1 MLKFA
6 AAVLAVVIV
15 SVTAAAQAPT
25 LQITQPDGPNLPSE
39 LWYGNVKVK
48 PLRFRPGT
56 NTPITID
63 DSDFFVTQ
71 HYIDFLSRFPDSG
84 GLDYWANQQINT
96 LCAGNANCVYN
107 RRAAVSASFFFSTEF
122 QETGYYVYRLY
133 AGTFGRQPS
142 FAQFKA
148 DRVQIDPSA
157 ANIEASKNAF
167 ANAWVQRP
175 DFLTKYP
182 NNLSNDQFVNAILQT
197 MLNSTDIAGNN
208 VGYDLTSQASTYIAQ
223 LNACGGT
230 CKGAVVRNIIDQG
243 SVVDH
248 TGFQGK
254 EFNPAFVLMGYF
266 GYFRRGADING
277 YNFWLNNIN
286 TVLNGDTLA
295 YQKMVCVFTTSPEYQ
310 FRFSSTVTQQDHCS
324 TVQ

>member
-15 SVTAAAQAPT
+15 SVTALAQAPT

-56 NTPITID
+56 NTPITIN
-63 DSDFFVTQ
+63 DSDFFVSQ

-96 LCAGNANCVYN
+96 ACVGDANCIYN
-107 RRAAVSASFFFSTEF
+107 RRAAVSASFFFSDEF
-122 QETGYYVYRLY
+122 QKTGYYVYRLY

-142 FAQFKA
+142 FAEFKA

-157 ANIEASKNAF
+157 ANIEASKSAF

-175 DFLTKYP
+175 EFLGKYP
-182 NNLSNDQFVNAILQT
+182 NTMTNTLFVNAVLNT
-197 MLNSTDIAGNN
+197 MNMATDIAGNN
-208 VGYDLTSQASTYIAQ
+208 IGFDLTSQASTYIDQ
-223 LNACGGT
+223 LNGGAT
-230 CKGAVVRNIIDQG
+230 RAAVTRNIIDNSSYQDPSNLKVYNSG
-243 SVVDH
+243 
-248 TGFQGK
+248 
-254 EFNPAFVLMGYF
+254 FVLMQYF
-266 GYFRRGADING
+266 GYLRRGADIAG
-277 YNFWLNNIN
+277 YNFWFDNVNH
-286 TVLNGDTLA
+286 VLAGDVLA
-295 YQKMVCVFTTSPEYQ
+295 YQKMVCVFITSPEYQ
-310 FRFSSTVTQQDHCS
+310 FRFSSTTTQVDHCS

>member
-1 MLKFA
+1 MMLKFA

-15 SVTAAAQAPT
+15 SVTVLAQAPT

-56 NTPITID
+56 NTPITIN
-63 DSDFFVTQ
+63 DSDFFVSQ

-96 LCAGNANCVYN
+96 LCGADTNCIYN
-107 RRAAVSASFFFSTEF
+107 RRAAVSASFFFSDEF
-122 QETGYYVYRLY
+122 QKTGYYVYRFY

-142 FAQFKA
+142 FAEFKA

-157 ANIEASKNAF
+157 ANIEASKAAF

-175 DFLTKYP
+175 AFLTMYP
-182 NNLSNDQFVNAILQT
+182 NSWPNDQFVNSVLQT
-197 MLNSTDIAGNN
+197 MLNSKDIAGNN
-208 VGYDLTSQASTYIAQ
+208 VGYDLTSQASNYISQ
-223 LNACGGT
+223 LNTCGGT
-230 CKGAVVRNIIDQG
+230 CKGAVVQQMIED
-243 SVVDH
+243 
-248 TGFQGK
+248 TGFQNK
-254 EFNPAFVLMGYF
+254 EFNPGFVLMQYF
-266 GYFRRGADING
+266 GYLRRGADING

-286 TVLNGDTLA
+286 NVLAGDTA
-295 YQKMVCVFTTSPEYQ
+295 GYRKMVCVFITSPEYQ
-310 FRFSSTVTQQDHCS
+310 FRFSSTVSQTDHCS
-324 TVQ
+324 TVP